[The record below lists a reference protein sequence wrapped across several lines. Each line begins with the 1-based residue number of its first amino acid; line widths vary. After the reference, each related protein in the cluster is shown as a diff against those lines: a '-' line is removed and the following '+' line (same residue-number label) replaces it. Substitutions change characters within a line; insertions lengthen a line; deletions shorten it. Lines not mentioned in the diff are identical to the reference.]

1 MKLLFIAFFFN
12 LKYLGIILLP
22 KIKKNVNSVISCGV
36 ERQTGFRGLVL
47 FSRVGAEH
55 CGSCVGYEQVLG
67 GQWEACG
74 LKGLGACVFLFLILN
89 SSPQPTCHSS
99 HLK

>member
-1 MKLLFIAFFFN
+1 M
-12 LKYLGIILLP
+12 
-22 KIKKNVNSVISCGV
+22 NSVISCGV